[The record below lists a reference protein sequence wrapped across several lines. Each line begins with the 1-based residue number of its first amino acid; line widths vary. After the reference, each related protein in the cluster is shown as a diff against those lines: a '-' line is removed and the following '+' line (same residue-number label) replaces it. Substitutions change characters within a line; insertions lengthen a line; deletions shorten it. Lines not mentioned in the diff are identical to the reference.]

1 MKNIRVILISG
12 LSGSGKT
19 TAIKALEDIGFYCV
33 DNLPILL
40 LPKFIELFEQ
50 SGGKISKVAVV
61 EDIRGEGSYPTSQ
74 QAPNRAGAG
83 QAPNRAGSGQAPN
96 RAGSGQA
103 PNRAGSGQAPNRAG
117 SGQAP
122 NRAGSGQ
129 GGDGAEEKNFLKDSR
144 RILQDLKREG
154 YPIEILFLE
163 SSDPILMRRFSETR
177 RQHPLAVGGSIR
189 EGLRLEREQLQGI
202 RDMAN
207 QVIDTS
213 QLNVHQLKEK
223 IQQYAQEGGSSSQMT
238 VALLSFGYS
247 FGIPF
252 EADLLMDVRFLPNP
266 YFVEELKRLKGDHP
280 KVSEYVL
287 QWEETKEFLRHVQEL
302 IRFLLPLYERER
314 KTHLTIAVGCTG
326 GRHRSIVIV
335 NQLAEMLRDELAK
348 RGVFLSVK
356 HRDAEKG

>member
-1 MKNIRVILISG
+1 VKNIRLILISG

-40 LPKFIELFEQ
+40 LPKFIELCEQ

-61 EDIRGEGSYPTSQ
+61 EDIRGEASYPDAQ
-74 QAPNRAGAG
+74 QAPNL
-83 QAPNRAGSGQAPN
+83 AGS
-96 RAGSGQA
+96 RSAG
-103 PNRAGSGQAPNRAG
+103 
-117 SGQAP
+117 
-122 NRAGSGQ
+122 
-129 GGDGAEEKNFLKDSR
+129 GGEGENDFLKDSI
-144 RILQDLKREG
+144 RIIQNLKREG
-154 YPIEILFLE
+154 YPVEILFLE

-207 QVIDTS
+207 TIIDTS
-213 QLNVHQLKEK
+213 QLNVHQLKER
-223 IQQYAQEGGSSSQMT
+223 IQQYAQEGRGSSQMT
-238 VALLSFGYS
+238 VVLLSFGYS

-252 EADLLMDVRFLPNP
+252 ETDLLLDARFLPNP
-266 YFVEELKRLKGDHP
+266 YFVADLKRLKGDHP
-280 KVSEYVL
+280 KVAEYVL
-287 QWEETKEFLRHVQEL
+287 QWEETKEFLRHVQEF

-335 NQLAEMLRDELAK
+335 NRLAETLRDELKK
-348 RGVFLSVK
+348 RGAFLSVQ

>member
-1 MKNIRVILISG
+1 VKNIRVILISG

-40 LPKFIELFEQ
+40 LPKFIELCEQ

-61 EDIRGEGSYPTSQ
+61 EDIRGTVSYPGWEEEG
-74 QAPNRAGAG
+74 GAREG
-83 QAPNRAGSGQAPN
+83 K
-96 RAGSGQA
+96 
-103 PNRAGSGQAPNRAG
+103 
-117 SGQAP
+117 
-122 NRAGSGQ
+122 
-129 GGDGAEEKNFLKDSR
+129 DFLEDSR
-144 RILQDLKREG
+144 RIIQNLQKEG
-154 YPIEILFLE
+154 YSIEILFLE

-189 EGLRLEREQLQGI
+189 EGIRLERERLQGI

-213 QLNVHQLKEK
+213 HFNVHQLKDR
-223 IQQYAQEGGSSSQMT
+223 IQQYAQEGSGSGQIT
-238 VALLSFGYS
+238 VTLLSFGYS

-252 EADLLMDVRFLPNP
+252 EADLLLDVRFLPNP
-266 YFVEELKRLKGDHP
+266 YFIEELKRLKGEDP
-280 KVSEYVL
+280 KVTEYVL
-287 QWEETKEFLRHVQEL
+287 QWEETKEFLQRVQEF
-302 IRFLLPLYERER
+302 IRFLLPLYIRER

-335 NQLAEMLRDELAK
+335 NRLAEMLQDELAE
-348 RGVFLSVK
+348 RGVYLSVR

>member
-40 LPKFIELFEQ
+40 LPKFIELCEQ

-61 EDIRGEGSYPTSQ
+61 EDIRGEASYPESIQ
-74 QAPNRAGAG
+74 PVRSVSGG
-83 QAPNRAGSGQAPN
+83 VDSGQE
-96 RAGSGQA
+96 R
-103 PNRAGSGQAPNRAG
+103 
-117 SGQAP
+117 
-122 NRAGSGQ
+122 
-129 GGDGAEEKNFLKDSR
+129 GAEGAKDFLKDSR
-144 RILQDLKREG
+144 RIIQNLRGEG

-189 EGLRLEREQLQGI
+189 EGLRLERERLQAI

-223 IQQYAQEGGSSSQMT
+223 IQQYAQQGKPTGQMT
-238 VALLSFGYS
+238 VTLLSFGHS

-280 KVSEYVL
+280 KVAEYVL
-287 QWEETKEFLRHVQEL
+287 QWEETKEFLRHIQGL

-314 KTHLTIAVGCTG
+314 KTHVTIAVGCTG
-326 GRHRSIVIV
+326 GRHRSVVIV
-335 NQLAEMLRDELAK
+335 NQLAEMLRDEVTK
-348 RGVFLSVK
+348 RGVFLSVQ

>member
-40 LPKFIELFEQ
+40 LPKFIELCGQ

-61 EDIRGEGSYPTSQ
+61 EDIRGTASYPAWE
-74 QAPNRAGAG
+74 QAGEVKEG
-83 QAPNRAGSGQAPN
+83 E
-96 RAGSGQA
+96 
-103 PNRAGSGQAPNRAG
+103 
-117 SGQAP
+117 
-122 NRAGSGQ
+122 
-129 GGDGAEEKNFLKDSR
+129 DFLEDSR
-144 RILQDLKREG
+144 RIIRDLQREG

-163 SSDPILMRRFSETR
+163 SSDPVLMRRFSETR

-189 EGLRLEREQLQGI
+189 EGIRLERERLQGI

-207 QVIDTS
+207 LVIDTS
-213 QLNVHQLKEK
+213 RFNVHQLKEK
-223 IQQYAQEGGSSSQMT
+223 IQQYAQEGWSAGQMT
-238 VALLSFGYS
+238 VTLLSFGYS
-247 FGIPF
+247 FGIPY

-266 YFVEELKRLKGDHP
+266 YFVEELKRLKGDDP
-280 KVSEYVL
+280 KVAEYVL
-287 QWEETKEFLRHVQEL
+287 QWEETKEFLKRAQEF
-302 IRFLLPLYERER
+302 IRFLLPLYMRER
-314 KTHLTIAVGCTG
+314 KAHLTMAMGCTG

-335 NQLAEMLRDELAK
+335 NRLAEMLRDELAEK
-348 RGVFLSVK
+348 GVFLNIR

>member
-1 MKNIRVILISG
+1 VKNIRVILISG

-40 LPKFIELFEQ
+40 LPKFIELCEQ
-50 SGGKISKVAVV
+50 SGGKISRVAVV
-61 EDIRGEGSYPTSQ
+61 EDIRGEASYPDSTQ
-74 QAPNRAGAG
+74 IPNPAGG
-83 QAPNRAGSGQAPN
+83 GTGSGQASKPVS
-96 RAGSGQA
+96 SGQA
-103 PNRAGSGQAPNRAG
+103 GT
-117 SGQAP
+117 
-122 NRAGSGQ
+122 
-129 GGDGAEEKNFLKDSR
+129 AEEEKDFLKDSR
-144 RILQDLKREG
+144 RVIQDLKKDG

-163 SSDPILMRRFSETR
+163 SSNPVLIRRFSETR

-189 EGLRLEREQLQGI
+189 EGLRLERERLQAI
-202 RDMAN
+202 RDMAH

-213 QLNVHQLKEK
+213 HLNVHQLKEK
-223 IQQYAQEGGSSSQMT
+223 IQQYAQEGNPSGQMT
-238 VALLSFGYS
+238 VTLLSFGYS

-280 KVSEYVL
+280 KVAEYVL
-287 QWEETKEFLRHVQEL
+287 QWEETKEFLGHIQEL

-326 GRHRSIVIV
+326 GRHRSVVIV
-335 NQLAEMLRDELAK
+335 NQLAEMLLEEVTK
-348 RGVFLSVK
+348 RGVFLSVQ

>member
-40 LPKFIELFEQ
+40 LPKFIELCEQ
-50 SGGKISKVAVV
+50 SGGKVSKVAVV
-61 EDIRGEGSYPTSQ
+61 EDIRGTASYPVWEESEV
-74 QAPNRAGAG
+74 A
-83 QAPNRAGSGQAPN
+83 
-96 RAGSGQA
+96 
-103 PNRAGSGQAPNRAG
+103 
-117 SGQAP
+117 
-122 NRAGSGQ
+122 Q
-129 GGDGAEEKNFLKDSR
+129 GGNDFLEDSR
-144 RILQDLKREG
+144 RVIQNLQKEG
-154 YPIEILFLE
+154 YSIEILFLE

-189 EGLRLEREQLQGI
+189 EGIRLERERLQGI

-213 QLNVHQLKEK
+213 DFNVHQLKDR
-223 IQQYAQEGGSSSQMT
+223 IQRYVQEGLNSGQMT
-238 VALLSFGYS
+238 VTLLSFGYS

-252 EADLLMDVRFLPNP
+252 EADLLLDVRFLPNP
-266 YFVEELKRLKGDHP
+266 YFVEELKRLKGENP
-280 KVSEYVL
+280 KITEYVL
-287 QWEETKEFLRHVQEL
+287 QWEETKEFLQRVQEF
-302 IRFLLPLYERER
+302 IRFLLPLYIRER

-335 NQLAEMLRDELAK
+335 NRLAEMLRDEWVE
-348 RGVFLSVK
+348 RGVSLSVR

>member
-1 MKNIRVILISG
+1 MILISG

-40 LPKFIELFEQ
+40 LPKFIELCEQ

-61 EDIRGEGSYPTSQ
+61 EDIRGEASYPDSGQ
-74 QAPNRAGAG
+74 IPNPATGDT
-83 QAPNRAGSGQAPN
+83 GSGQTHRPLASGPPGG
-96 RAGSGQA
+96 AG
-103 PNRAGSGQAPNRAG
+103 
-117 SGQAP
+117 
-122 NRAGSGQ
+122 
-129 GGDGAEEKNFLKDSR
+129 EEKDFLKDSR
-144 RILQDLKREG
+144 RIIQDLKREG

-163 SSDPILMRRFSETR
+163 SSNPILMRRFSETR

-189 EGLRLEREQLQGI
+189 EGLRLERERLQAI
-202 RDMAN
+202 RDMAH

-223 IQQYAQEGGSSSQMT
+223 IQQYAQEGKPSGQMT
-238 VALLSFGYS
+238 VTLLSFGYS

-266 YFVEELKRLKGDHP
+266 YFVEELKRLRGNHR
-280 KVSEYVL
+280 KVAEYVL
-287 QWEETKEFLRHVQEL
+287 QWEETQEFLRHIQEL

-335 NQLAEMLRDELAK
+335 NQLAEMLRDEVTK
-348 RGVFLSVK
+348 RGVFLSVQ

>member
-1 MKNIRVILISG
+1 VKNIRVILISG

-61 EDIRGEGSYPTSQ
+61 EDIRGEASYPD
-74 QAPNRAGAG
+74 P
-83 QAPNRAGSGQAPN
+83 
-96 RAGSGQA
+96 
-103 PNRAGSGQAPNRAG
+103 
-117 SGQAP
+117 
-122 NRAGSGQ
+122 Q
-129 GGDGAEEKNFLKDSR
+129 GTGETEGEKDFLEDSR
-144 RILQDLKREG
+144 KILQNLRKGG

-163 SSDPILMRRFSETR
+163 SSDPVLMRRFSETR

-189 EGLRLEREQLQGI
+189 EGLRLERKRLQGI

-213 QLNVHQLKEK
+213 PLNVHQLKEK
-223 IQQYAQEGGSSSQMT
+223 IQKYAQEGRPLSQMT
-238 VALLSFGYS
+238 VLLLSFGYS

-252 EADLLMDVRFLPNP
+252 ETDLLMDVRFLPNP

-287 QWEETKEFLRHVQEL
+287 QWDEAKEFLRYVQEF

-314 KTHLTIAVGCTG
+314 KTHLTIAIGCTG

-335 NQLAEMLRDELAK
+335 NRLAEMLRDELTK
-348 RGVFLSVK
+348 RGVFLTVQ

>member
-1 MKNIRVILISG
+1 VKNIRVILISG

-40 LPKFIELFEQ
+40 LPKFIELCVQ

-61 EDIRGEGSYPTSQ
+61 EDIRGEASYPLSREAAGRQGSRRTPDRNASGQ
-74 QAPNRAGAG
+74 SGRGAG
-83 QAPNRAGSGQAPN
+83 EIG
-96 RAGSGQA
+96 
-103 PNRAGSGQAPNRAG
+103 
-117 SGQAP
+117 
-122 NRAGSGQ
+122 
-129 GGDGAEEKNFLKDSR
+129 FLEDSR
-144 RILQDLKREG
+144 RIIQELKKEG

-163 SSDPILMRRFSETR
+163 SSDPTLMRRFSETR

-189 EGLRLEREQLQGI
+189 EGLRLERERLQAI

-213 QLNVHQLKEK
+213 QLNVHQLKERVR
-223 IQQYAQEGGSSSQMT
+223 QYAQEERSSSQMT
-238 VALLSFGYS
+238 IVLLSFGYS

-252 EADLLMDVRFLPNP
+252 ETDLLMDVRFLPNP

-280 KVSEYVL
+280 RVSEYVL
-287 QWEETKEFLRHVQEL
+287 QWEEAKEFLRHLEDL
-302 IRFLLPLYERER
+302 IRFLLPLYEKEM

-326 GRHRSIVIV
+326 GRHRSVVIV
-335 NQLAEMLRDELAK
+335 NRLAEKLGGELAE
-348 RGVFLSVK
+348 RGVFLSVQ

>member
-40 LPKFIELFEQ
+40 LPKFIELCGQ

-61 EDIRGEGSYPTSQ
+61 EDIRGAISYPVSPDDRQ
-74 QAPNRAGAG
+74 PAASLPDRQG
-83 QAPNRAGSGQAPN
+83 QAGTGRQ
-96 RAGSGQA
+96 
-103 PNRAGSGQAPNRAG
+103 
-117 SGQAP
+117 
-122 NRAGSGQ
+122 Q
-129 GGDGAEEKNFLKDSR
+129 GEGAQEGKDFSEDSR
-144 RILQDLKREG
+144 RIIKDLQKES

-177 RQHPLAVGGSIR
+177 RQHPLAFGGSIL
-189 EGLRLEREQLQGI
+189 EGIQLERELLQGI

-207 QVIDTS
+207 EVIDTS
-213 QLNVHQLKEK
+213 HFNVHQLKDR
-223 IQQYAQEGGSSSQMT
+223 IQRYAQEGSGSSQMT
-238 VALLSFGYS
+238 VTLLSFGYS
-247 FGIPF
+247 FGVPY

-266 YFVEELKRLKGDHP
+266 YFVEELKQLKGAHP
-280 KVSEYVL
+280 RVAEYVL
-287 QWEETKEFLRHVQEL
+287 QWDEAKEFLQRVQGF
-302 IRFLLPLYERER
+302 IQFLLPLYIRER

-326 GRHRSIVIV
+326 GRHRSIVMV
-335 NQLAEMLRDELAK
+335 NRLAEMLRDELVEK
-348 RGVFLSVK
+348 GVFLSVR

>member
-1 MKNIRVILISG
+1 VKNIRVILISG

-19 TAIKALEDIGFYCV
+19 TAIKALEDVGFYCV

-40 LPKFIELFEQ
+40 LPKFIELCEQ

-61 EDIRGEGSYPTSQ
+61 EDIRGEASYPFSQ
-74 QAPNRAGAG
+74 EAPNRD
-83 QAPNRAGSGQAPN
+83 GSGQA
-96 RAGSGQA
+96 GSTRGEM
-103 PNRAGSGQAPNRAG
+103 
-117 SGQAP
+117 
-122 NRAGSGQ
+122 
-129 GGDGAEEKNFLKDSR
+129 DFLADSR
-144 RILQDLKREG
+144 RIIQDLKREG
-154 YPIEILFLE
+154 YPIEVLFLE
-163 SSDPILMRRFSETR
+163 SSDPVLMRRFSETR

-189 EGLRLEREQLQGI
+189 DGLQLERKRLQAI

-213 QLNVHQLKEK
+213 TLNVHQLKERV
-223 IQQYAQEGGSSSQMT
+223 QHYAQEGKSSNQMT

-252 EADLLMDVRFLPNP
+252 ETDLLMDVRFLPNP
-266 YFVEELKRLKGDHP
+266 YFVEDLRRLKGDHP

-287 QWEETKEFLRHVQEL
+287 QWEETKEFLRHIQDL
-302 IRFLLPLYERER
+302 IRFLLPLYQKEM

-326 GRHRSIVIV
+326 GRHRSVVIV
-335 NQLAEMLRDELAK
+335 NRLAEMLRDELTK
-348 RGVFLSVK
+348 KEIFLSVQ